1 MTRDQTLMACDETL
15 MTREQ
20 TLMACDETLMT
31 HDQTLMTR
39 DETLITQLA
48 FHVVHELMILSDY
61 APALSAHKESP
72 SGFAYFCPRNRKGVS
87 ADINRPKSVVRKLR
101 NEVIN
106 KCSNARPDLFG
117 GFAPG
122 PPLPF
127 LPLMEEKEAKEDQG
141 DDRHPSFH
149 IEERRPLIH
158 DLE

>member
-1 MTRDQTLMACDETL
+1 MTRDQ
-15 MTREQ
+15 
-20 TLMACDETLMT
+20 
-31 HDQTLMTR
+31 
-39 DETLITQLA
+39 TLITQLA

-87 ADINRPKSVVRKLR
+87 ADINKPKSVVRKLR

-117 GFAPG
+117 GFAPD